1 MQISLHRCLRC
12 VEAVLINGSD
22 ARHRMKEKDCGLTR
36 HDSAH
41 GPVGVKIDGRIL
53 VSNWCQNAPIWPVFP
68 AHPTF
73 KYIAVNNLQFR
84 QFHGME
90 EVVGSIPTRSTNP
103 FNNIRILQNFLKVH
117 KGPIREGLSFRPHA
131 SLQHPRHLRLRLPLG
146 WSERLRIDLK
156 RHLDCCVPQQL
167 LHHLDVLAIRFQQG

>member
-90 EVVGSIPTRSTNP
+90 EVVGSIPTRSTS
-103 FNNIRILQNFLKVH
+103 QSCVFLKIYKFKPTV
-117 KGPIREGLSFRPHA
+117 
-131 SLQHPRHLRLRLPLG
+131 LQYPRNLG
-146 WSERLRIDLK
+146 AFCS
-156 RHLDCCVPQQL
+156 
-167 LHHLDVLAIRFQQG
+167 

>member
-90 EVVGSIPTRSTNP
+90 EVI
-103 FNNIRILQNFLKVH
+103 
-117 KGPIREGLSFRPHA
+117 GL
-131 SLQHPRHLRLRLPLG
+131 
-146 WSERLRIDLK
+146 
-156 RHLDCCVPQQL
+156 VL
-167 LHHLDVLAIRFQQG
+167 LSR

>member
-1 MQISLHRCLRC
+1 
-12 VEAVLINGSD
+12 
-22 ARHRMKEKDCGLTR
+22 MKEKDCGLTR

-90 EVVGSIPTRSTNP
+90 EVVGSIPTRSTNHIKHLAPSP
-103 FNNIRILQNFLKVH
+103 FRGFVANSKTT
-117 KGPIREGLSFRPHA
+117 
-131 SLQHPRHLRLRLPLG
+131 PRAG
-146 WSERLRIDLK
+146 F
-156 RHLDCCVPQQL
+156 
-167 LHHLDVLAIRFQQG
+167 AGTAAT